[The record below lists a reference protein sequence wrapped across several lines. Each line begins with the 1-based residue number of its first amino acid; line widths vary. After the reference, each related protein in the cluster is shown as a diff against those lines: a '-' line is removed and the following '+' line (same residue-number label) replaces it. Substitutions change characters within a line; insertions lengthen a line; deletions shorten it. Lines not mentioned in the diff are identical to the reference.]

1 VEYLRHLDLLIAA
14 VVALVGLLATLVAII
29 NWQGRKLSK
38 HDAMFALLDLRVD
51 NIHKDRE
58 ATRVRKLQNPIV
70 PPPLPPR
77 RPTLDAIDWSDDD
90 SKTEEIT
97 SQNLKDTARYPRGKP
112 PEGTNE

>member
-29 NWQGRKLSK
+29 NWQGKKLGK
-38 HDAMFALLDLRVD
+38 HDELLSLLDVRVA

-58 ATRVRKLQNPIV
+58 ATRVRKLQSPLV

-77 RPTLDAIDWSDDD
+77 RPTIDALDWADDD
-90 SKTEEIT
+90 SKTEEMT
-97 SQNLKDTARYPRGKP
+97 SQNLKDTARYPRGEP
-112 PEGTNE
+112 PEGTDE